1 MCALLTVAILV
12 VAMLVSS
19 TNVRLGIS
27 SVVVSTSDLRG
38 GISSPN
44 LRGGISSSNLRGGVS
59 SPDLRG
65 SISTANLGLSIVAV
79 VVVAVVVSTMV
90 VGLIIPVVVTI
101 IMAIS
106 WMLVVGIVG
115 VVVLVLCWQTGTL
128 AVRRLTRWLG
138 YSGLVAEVSQE
149 DSVGFVA
156 ARIVL
161 VVIATDLGLEITRR
175 LFCCAPQ
182 FFVSVP

>member
-1 MCALLTVAILV
+1 MCALLMAAIVV

-38 GISSPN
+38 GISSPD
-44 LRGGISSSNLRGGVS
+44 LRSGIS

-65 SISTANLGLSIVAV
+65 SISTTDLRGSVATTDLGLSIVV
-79 VVVAVVVSTMV
+79 VVVAVVVSAMV
-90 VGLIIPVVVTI
+90 VGLIIPIVVTI
-101 IMAIS
+101 ILAIS
-106 WMLVVGIVG
+106 CVLVVGIVG
-115 VVVLVLCWQTGTL
+115 VVVLVLCWQTGALTVGRL
-128 AVRRLTRWLG
+128 ASRLG
-138 YSGLVAEVSQE
+138 HSGLIAEVSQE

-161 VVIATDLGLEITRR
+161 VVITTDLGLEITRR
-175 LFCCAPQ
+175 LFC
-182 FFVSVP
+182 VRSVV